1 MANTVTDSTL
11 SERRRFLKAAGA
23 VGLGGLAGCMGSD
36 DDSDAD
42 DGGDD
47 GADDGESSDE
57 GGETVQW
64 TMGTSGPD
72 SATHASGVAMSQ
84 VLSEESDS
92 IDMSAQTTG
101 GTAANPQLIDNG
113 DIDVA
118 QSTSWG
124 VVRANEGDE
133 PYGEPMGKTMTQV
146 LPFMSLEY
154 YLVKRDVE
162 ELSDIETVSDIPQD
176 GSINMAFGQ
185 RGGTNHFTG
194 LDGLKLSGIE
204 NPREKFNIRSM
215 SWGDQGAALRDGRL
229 DIGIVYS
236 VSGVVLA
243 GWEQELDATQAVDV
257 VEWEFD
263 ESDVEESGLPYF
275 YIDASADP
283 WEQELSSDSI
293 PSLGVGYETVFSE
306 DVSQELGYEFV
317 STVHDNVEAVRDASS
332 VLQGAGEELTQK
344 LMLAS
349 ESAPVHPGAE
359 QYMKEEDIWSDELTT
374 LDEYDG

>member
-1 MANTVTDSTL
+1 MANTVNDSTL

-133 PYGEPMGKTMTQV
+133 PYGEPMEKTMTQV